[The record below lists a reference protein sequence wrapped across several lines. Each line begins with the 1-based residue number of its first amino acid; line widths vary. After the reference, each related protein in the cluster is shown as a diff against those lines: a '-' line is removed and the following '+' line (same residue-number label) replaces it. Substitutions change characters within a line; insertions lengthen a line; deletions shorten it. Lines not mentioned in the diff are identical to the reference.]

1 MLLSFSLGLGIPFII
16 SAWLLDSMK
25 GAFDFLKRHHK
36 VISIISGL
44 LLVLVGL
51 SMMMGMFNRLLA
63 YFTPA

>member
-1 MLLSFSLGLGIPFII
+1 
-16 SAWLLDSMK
+16 MK